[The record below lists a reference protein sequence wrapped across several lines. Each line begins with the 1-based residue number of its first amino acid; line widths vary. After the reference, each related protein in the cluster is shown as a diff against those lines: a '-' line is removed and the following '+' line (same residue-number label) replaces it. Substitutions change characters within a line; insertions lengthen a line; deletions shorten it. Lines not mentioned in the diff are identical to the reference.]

1 MIKSW
6 TTGNGETLPNSTYAR
21 VKMID
26 TKGNIVTQV
35 KKWDDKMLLG
45 EEKIL
50 ETTELMQQVSLTLFQ
65 PGGFFFGE
73 KEVGSIT
80 MYVADLMSNARIA
93 AII

>member
-1 MIKSW
+1 
-6 TTGNGETLPNSTYAR
+6 
-21 VKMID
+21 MID